1 MNATE
6 QVMAVAE
13 LPLQALQQLLERYG
27 LTLALVESQAPIPGS
42 YWGESE
48 AGMIG
53 CTIYI
58 RPDTPVHSFLHET
71 CHVICMDEERRL
83 HLHTDAGGETAEEDA
98 VCYLQIL
105 LAEQLPSFGKA
116 RALLDMDRWGYTF
129 RLGSAQRWFEED
141 AEDARLW
148 LIQHGLLNTQNQLIF
163 KLRT

>member
-1 MNATE
+1 MSVTE
-6 QVMAVAE
+6 PVMTVAE
-13 LPLQALQQLLERYG
+13 LPFQALQQLLERYG
-27 LTLALVESQAPIPGS
+27 LALVLVEAQTPIPGS

-53 CTIYI
+53 LTIYI
-58 RPDTPVHSFLHET
+58 RLDTPVHSFLHET
-71 CHVICMDEERRL
+71 CHVICMDEERRQN
-83 HLHTDAGGETAEEDA
+83 LHTDAGGETTEEDA

-105 LAEQLPSFGKA
+105 LAEQFPNFGKT

-148 LIQHGLLNTQNQLIF
+148 LINHDLLDAQNQPTF
-163 KLRT
+163 KLRA